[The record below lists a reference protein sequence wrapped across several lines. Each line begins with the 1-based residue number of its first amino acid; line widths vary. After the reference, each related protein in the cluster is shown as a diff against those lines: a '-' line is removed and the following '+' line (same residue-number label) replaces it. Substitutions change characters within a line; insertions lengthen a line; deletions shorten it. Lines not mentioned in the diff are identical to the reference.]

1 LQIALSL
8 DESFRPPWWLRNR
21 HVQSIL
27 PTLPGRRRRMA
38 SALAPL
44 IGASRAMLLDCGA
57 GVRLQAFDA
66 VPPQAG
72 DAAAPRLAV
81 LLHGWEGS
89 ADSIY
94 VLSLAQQLFA
104 RGFEVLRLNLR
115 DHGDTHHLNRELFHS
130 CRLPEVVGAV
140 RHVQALFPTQ
150 ALYLAGFSLGGN
162 FMLRVAA
169 QAQAAGLRIAKV
181 LAISPVLDPAATLRA
196 LESGLPAYHR
206 YFLRKWTRSLTL
218 KQAAWPEDYDFSSLR
233 RARSVRRIT
242 SELVRRYTEFAS
254 LEEYLDGY
262 AIVGPRLARLAVPST
277 IITALDDPLIPAR
290 DLERLAPTAA
300 LRVIATRRGGH
311 CGFIERTGACTWAE
325 LKAATEL
332 DSPATEERA
341 RAEAGAQSADHLEER
356 SRFSSKLTIG

>member
-21 HVQSIL
+21 HLQSIL

-38 SALAPL
+38 PALGPL
-44 IGASRAMLLDCGA
+44 LDASRAMLLDCGA
-57 GVRLQAFDA
+57 GVRLQAFHA
-66 VPPQAG
+66 VPRPTSPG
-72 DAAAPRLAV
+72 AAAAARLAV

-89 ADSIY
+89 AHSIY

-140 RHVQALFPTQ
+140 QRVQSLFPTK
-150 ALYLAGFSLGGN
+150 ALHLAGFSLGGN

-169 QAQAAGLRIAKV
+169 QADAAGLRIAKV
-181 LAISPVLDPAATLRA
+181 IAISPVLDPAATLLA
-196 LESGLPAYHR
+196 LESSFSAYHR
-206 YFLRKWTRSLTL
+206 YFLRKWVRSLAL
-218 KQAAWPEDYDFSSLR
+218 KQAAWPGDYDFSALR
-233 RARSVRRIT
+233 RTRTVRGLTI
-242 SELVRRYTEFAS
+242 ELVRRYTEFAS
-254 LEEYLDGY
+254 LEAYLDGY
-262 AIVGPRLARLAVPST
+262 AIVGSRLAHLAVPAT
-277 IITALDDPLIPAR
+277 IITALDDPIIPAR
-290 DLERLAPTAA
+290 DLERLAPAA
-300 LRVIATRRGGH
+300 TLRVIATRHGGH

-332 DSPATEERA
+332 SLQGNDPGDFAHRNERDA
-341 RAEAGAQSADHLEER
+341 RGLVAVPSGH
-356 SRFSSKLTIG
+356 